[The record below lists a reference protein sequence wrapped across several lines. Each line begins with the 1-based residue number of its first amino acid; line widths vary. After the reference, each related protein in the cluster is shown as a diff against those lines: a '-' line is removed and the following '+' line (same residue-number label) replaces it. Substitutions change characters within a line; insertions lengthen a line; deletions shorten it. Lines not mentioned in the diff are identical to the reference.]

1 MPRRVLL
8 WHHPAMSAFRLSRFF
23 PFLNWPRPSL
33 SELRADAWAG
43 ISVGL
48 IMIPQAIAYATLAG
62 MPPETGLY
70 ASLVPSVIGI
80 LFGSSPLLS
89 VGPVA
94 LTSMLV
100 FGSLTPL
107 STPGTPHWTTL
118 AIWLA
123 IYSGLIQLA
132 LGAFSLGRIAN
143 LVSQP
148 VLTGFINAAAVL
160 IIASQ
165 IPALIGLDMEG
176 SWGLILQRALQSES
190 VRVSTLMGLGCMLGM
205 ILFKRYLPRWP
216 GILIVT
222 VLAIV
227 ASIVTGYQHAGGA
240 VVGQIPSGLPSPS
253 WPAAIPFERHQELWP
268 AALVLALISFT
279 EAMTSCRVIARK
291 RKELWDEDQEL
302 IGQGLAKI
310 SSGLFGAFPVSGS
323 FSRSALNLYAGAVSG
338 WSTLFSV
345 LCVAGGLMF
354 LIDWVAALPRA
365 ALAAMII
372 VPVFGLIDIAGM
384 RRLIALSRDDAAV
397 ALVTFGATLFSAPRL
412 HWGVFAGVGLSMGS
426 YLFHHTRPR
435 IITVSL
441 HEDGSLRD
449 DKRFNLPPLAPDVV
463 AVRVDAAL
471 NFLSASSLERFVG
484 GVLRHQP
491 GTRRFLLCAGAINSI
506 DATGVDCLQNLHLQ
520 LAGAGVELYVSNIK
534 KQVWDVLD
542 TAGMIASLP
551 ADHIFQTDRQ
561 AVSALAAAEVK

>member
-1 MPRRVLL
+1 M
-8 WHHPAMSAFRLSRFF
+8 AD
-23 PFLNWPRPSL
+23 
-33 SELRADAWAG
+33 LRADAWAG

-70 ASLVPSVIGI
+70 AALVPSVIGI

-100 FGSLTPL
+100 FGSLSTM
-107 STPGTPHWTTL
+107 STPGSPHWVTL
-118 AIWLA
+118 AIWMA
-123 IYSGLIQLA
+123 IYSGLVQLA

-165 IPALIGLDMEG
+165 LPALLGLELQG
-176 SWGLILQRALQSES
+176 NWNVILQQALQSDA
-190 VRVSTLMGLGCMLGM
+190 VRLSSAMGLGCVLAL

-222 VLAIV
+222 VLAII
-227 ASIVTGYQHAGGA
+227 ASMLAGYQEAGGA
-240 VVGQIPSGLPSPS
+240 VVGRVPSGLPLPS
-253 WPAAIPFERHQELWP
+253 WPEAISFERHQELWP
-268 AALVLALISFT
+268 AALVVALISFT
-279 EAMTSCRVIARK
+279 EAMTSCRVIARR

-345 LCVAGGLMF
+345 LCVAGGLLF
-354 LIDWVAALPRA
+354 LVEWVAHLPRA

-372 VPVFGLIDIAGM
+372 VPVFGLIDLAGM
-384 RRLIALSRDDAAV
+384 RKLLSLSRDDAAV
-397 ALVTFGATLFSAPRL
+397 ALVTFGVTLFSAPRL

-426 YLFHHTRPR
+426 YLYRHTRPR

-449 DKRFNLPPLAPDVV
+449 DQRFALPPLAPDVV

-471 NFLSASSLERFVG
+471 NFLSASALERFVSNL
-484 GVLRHQP
+484 LRAQP
-491 GTRRFLLCAGAINSI
+491 QVRRFLLCAGAINSV
-506 DATGVDCLQNLHLQ
+506 DATGVDCLQNLQTQ

-542 TAGMIASLP
+542 AAGLLASLP
-551 ADHIFQTDRQ
+551 PDHIFQTDRQ
-561 AVSALAAAEVK
+561 AVTALTAVAQDSPA